1 MFIMDKIFLL
11 DGITFKKM
19 LLSGY
24 ESLEHDYKLIN
35 DLNVFPVPDGD
46 TGTNMKVTY
55 YSGLLSIKEETEL
68 GKVAALFAR
77 GSLFG
82 ARGNSGV
89 LLSQYFKGMSNAL
102 AGEVKINAN
111 HFARAL
117 IDGYKLAYKCAINP
131 VEGTILTVAREGIE
145 NVKNQ
150 IDDNT
155 DFGTLFEKMK
165 NSMIVS
171 LENTPNL
178 LAVLKES
185 GVVDSGGRGLLSIFN
200 GFVNFFTGKE
210 STMNI
215 DYLKEDEHHDMNSND
230 VDLSAFNENST
241 LDYGYCT
248 EFLLQLLTSK
258 IDIPSFDVNKFI
270 NDISELGDSLVVTM
284 EGSIVKVHIHTKTPS
299 NVLSFAQ
306 KYGEFLKLKIENMA
320 LQHNEIIKQKERRKT
335 AIISIALGDG
345 IINTFK
351 ELGSTLV
358 LNGGQTMNT
367 STEEI
372 VYAIKEANADNVILL
387 PNNSNILL
395 ACKQAKE
402 LVDNVNVYIVET
414 KTIQEGYYGLSM
426 MMGSEDD
433 PKVLVEQINNGK
445 DLMKSAFVAKAIR
458 DYKYQDVSGHT
469 GDYVGYFDKEIVCNS
484 NDLLECANKLI
495 DSIEDIEDKEVM
507 FIFYGESVSDENA
520 NLLKEQLE
528 EKYPYLEIGLI
539 DGDQPVYDLLIGVN
553 I

>member
-1 MFIMDKIFLL
+1 MDKIYLL

-19 LLSGY
+19 LISGY

-46 TGTNMKVTY
+46 TGTNMKITY
-55 YSGLLSIKEETEL
+55 YSGLLAIKEETEL

-89 LLSQYFKGMSNAL
+89 LLSQYFKGMANAL
-102 AGEVKINAN
+102 AGEVSINASK
-111 HFARAL
+111 FARAL
-117 IDGYKLAYKCAINP
+117 IDGYKTAYKCAINP

-145 NVKNQ
+145 NVKSQ
-150 IDDNT
+150 IDDDT
-155 DFGTLFEKMK
+155 DFETLLLKIK
-165 NSMIVS
+165 DSMIVS

-178 LAVLKES
+178 LKVLKES

-200 GFVNFFTGKE
+200 GFVNFVTGKE
-210 STMNI
+210 SDLVI
-215 DYLKEDEHHDMNSND
+215 EIKEEEHHHDMNSND

-258 IDIPSFDVNKFI
+258 IDIDSFDLKKFI
-270 NDISELGDSLVVTM
+270 DDISNLGDSLVVTT

-306 KYGEFLKLKIENMA
+306 KYGEFLKIKIENMA
-320 LQHNEIIKQKERRKT
+320 LQHNEIIKQKRKNL
-335 AIISIALGDG
+335 AIVSIALGDG
-345 IINTFK
+345 IVNTFK
-351 ELGSTLV
+351 ELGSTIV
-358 LNGGQTMNT
+358 INGGQTMNT

-372 VYAIKEANADNVILL
+372 VNAIKDVNADNVIIL

-395 ACKQAKE
+395 ACKQAKD
-402 LVDNVNVYIVET
+402 LVDDVNVYIIET

-426 MMGSEDD
+426 MMGNETD
-433 PKVLVEQINNGK
+433 PEVLVEQINEGK
-445 DLMKSAFVAKAIR
+445 DLIQSAFVAKATR
-458 DYKYQDVSGHT
+458 DYKYQDKT
-469 GDYVGYFDKEIVCNS
+469 GKAGEYVGYFDDDIICGS
-484 NDLLECANKLI
+484 SDLLKCANELI
-495 DSIEDIEDKEVM
+495 DSIEDIDDKEVM
-507 FIFYGESVSDENA
+507 FIFYGENVTDKQAEE
-520 NLLKEQLE
+520 LKESIN
-528 EKYPYLEIGLI
+528 EKYPYLEVGLI
-539 DGDQPVYDLLIGVN
+539 KGNQPVYDLLIGVN
-553 I
+553 L

>member
-1 MFIMDKIFLL
+1 MFIMDKIYLL

-46 TGTNMKVTY
+46 TGTNMKVTF
-55 YSGLLSIKEETEL
+55 YSGLLAIKDETEL
-68 GKVAALFAR
+68 GKVASAFAR

-89 LLSQYFKGMSNAL
+89 LLSQYFKGMANAL
-102 AGEVKINAN
+102 TGEVEIDATK
-111 HFARAL
+111 FVRAL

-145 NVKNQ
+145 NIRNQ
-150 IDDNT
+150 IDDEV
-155 DFGTLFEKMK
+155 DFATLFIKIKE
-165 NSMIVS
+165 SMVVS

-178 LAVLKES
+178 LAILKES

-210 STMNI
+210 STLVVE
-215 DYLKEDEHHDMNSND
+215 YHEDEHHDMNSND
-230 VDLSAFNENST
+230 VDLSAFNENSV

-248 EFLLQLLTSK
+248 EFLLQLLNSK
-258 IDIPSFDVNKFI
+258 IDIPSFDVDKFI
-270 NDISELGDSLVVTM
+270 KDISLLGDSLVVTM
-284 EGSIVKVHIHTKTPS
+284 DGSIVKVHIHTKTPA
-299 NVLSFAQ
+299 NVLTFAQ
-306 KYGEFLKLKIENMA
+306 QYGEFLKIKIENMA
-320 LQHNEIIKQKERRKT
+320 LQHNEVLKQKRKEI
-335 AIISIALGDG
+335 AIISIALGEG

-372 VYAIKEANADNVILL
+372 VNAIKEVNADNVILL

-395 ACKQAKE
+395 ACTQAKE
-402 LVDNVNVYIVET
+402 LVDDVNVYIVET

-426 MMGSEDD
+426 MMGSEKD
-433 PKVLVEQINNGK
+433 PDVLVEQINAGK
-445 DLMKSAFVAKAIR
+445 DLMQSAFVAKATR
-458 DYKYQDVSGHT
+458 DYKYQDVNGKA
-469 GDYVGYFDKEIVCNS
+469 GDYVGYFDKDIVCNS
-484 NDLLECANKLI
+484 VDLFTCAHQLV
-495 DSIEDIEDKEVM
+495 DSIEGIEDKEVM
-507 FIFYGESVSDENA
+507 FIFYGESVSDEEA
-520 NLLKEQLE
+520 EEFKEQLE
-528 EKYPYLEIGLI
+528 EKYPYLEIGFI
-539 DGDQPVYDLLIGVN
+539 KGDQPVFDLLIGVN
-553 I
+553 V

>member
-1 MFIMDKIFLL
+1 MDKIYLL

-19 LLSGY
+19 LISGY

-46 TGTNMKVTY
+46 TGTNMKITY
-55 YSGLLSIKEETEL
+55 YSGLLAIKEETEL

-89 LLSQYFKGMSNAL
+89 LLSQYFKGMANAL
-102 AGEVKINAN
+102 AGEVNINASK
-111 HFARAL
+111 FARAL
-117 IDGYKLAYKCAINP
+117 IDGYKTAYKCAINP

-145 NVKNQ
+145 NVKSQ

-155 DFGTLFEKMK
+155 DFETLLLKIK
-165 NSMIVS
+165 DSMIVS

-178 LAVLKES
+178 LKVLKES

-200 GFVNFFTGKE
+200 GFVNFVTGKE
-210 STMNI
+210 SNLVI
-215 DYLKEDEHHDMNSND
+215 EIKEEEHHDMNTAD
-230 VDLSAFNENST
+230 VDLSAFNEDST

-258 IDIPSFDVNKFI
+258 IDIASFDLKKFI
-270 NDISELGDSLVVTM
+270 DDISNLGDSLVVTT

-306 KYGEFLKLKIENMA
+306 KYGEFLKIKIENMA
-320 LQHNEIIKQKERRKT
+320 LQHNEIIKQKRKNL
-335 AIISIALGDG
+335 AIVSIALGDG
-345 IINTFK
+345 IVNTFK
-351 ELGSTLV
+351 ELGSTIV
-358 LNGGQTMNT
+358 INGGQTMNT

-372 VYAIKEANADNVILL
+372 VNAIKDVNADNVIVL

-395 ACKQAKE
+395 ACKQAKD
-402 LVDNVNVYIVET
+402 LVDDVNVYIIET

-426 MMGSEDD
+426 MMGNETD
-433 PKVLVEQINNGK
+433 PEVLVEQINEGK
-445 DLMKSAFVAKAIR
+445 DLMQSAFVARATR
-458 DYKYQDVSGHT
+458 DYKYQDKAGKA
-469 GDYVGYFDKEIVCNS
+469 GEYVGYFDDDIVCGS
-484 NDLLECANKLI
+484 SDLLKCASELI
-495 DSIEDIEDKEVM
+495 DSIKDIDDKEVM
-507 FIFYGESVSDENA
+507 FIFYGENVTDEQA
-520 NLLKEQLE
+520 EELKESIC
-528 EKYPYLEIGLI
+528 EKYPYLEVGLI
-539 DGDQPVYDLLIGVN
+539 KGNQPVYDLLIGVN
-553 I
+553 L